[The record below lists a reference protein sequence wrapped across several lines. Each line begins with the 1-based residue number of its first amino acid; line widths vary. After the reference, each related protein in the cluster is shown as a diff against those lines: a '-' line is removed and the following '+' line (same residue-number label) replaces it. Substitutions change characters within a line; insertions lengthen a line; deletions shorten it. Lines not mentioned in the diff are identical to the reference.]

1 MVSGGRM
8 KGTKAMDKIQEILGK
23 FNMAQSSEF
32 DEKAFVQFKADC
44 ENKKEG
50 NLNEVD
56 GYECPICK
64 NKGIIYKIEEYR
76 GSYKEVV
83 GDCKCKPIRNSIM
96 RMKRSGLEDVIK
108 KYAFEKFEATEPWQE
123 AVKNKAMEYAKDHQ
137 GWFFIG
143 GQSGCGKTHICTAIC
158 RSLLLDGNEVYYVK
172 WRDDISKLKAM
183 AMDAEEREKAMD
195 KIKNTKVLY
204 IDDLFKTGQNPDGT
218 APRPTS
224 ADINLAFEIINHRY
238 VTNKITVI
246 TSECTTSELVD
257 IDQALAGRIVEKSEP
272 YCVSLK
278 GRDKD
283 WRLKGGITL

>member
-1 MVSGGRM
+1 ME
-8 KGTKAMDKIQEILGK
+8 TLQEILGK
-23 FNMAQSSEF
+23 FNMAQSSDV
-32 DEKAFVQFKADC
+32 DEKAFVQFKIDC

-50 NLNEVD
+50 NLNEID

-64 NKGIIYKIEEYR
+64 NKGIIYRVEEYR

-83 GDCKCKPIRNSIM
+83 GDCQCKPIRNSIM

-108 KYAFEKFEATEPWQE
+108 KYAFDKFEATEPWQE
-123 AVKNKAMEYAKDHQ
+123 AVKNQAMEYVKNPD

-158 RSLLLDGNEVYYVK
+158 RSLLLDGNEVYYMK

-183 AMDAEEREKAMD
+183 AMDAEEREKALD

-238 VTNKITVI
+238 CKKDLITI
-246 TSECTTSELVD
+246 FSSEMEMGDLID
-257 IDQALAGRIVEKSEP
+257 IDEATGGRICEKA
-272 YCVSLK
+272 
-278 GRDKD
+278 
-283 WRLKGGITL
+283 ITLNIAKDRSRNYRTRNAMTI

>member
-1 MVSGGRM
+1 MQKVQ
-8 KGTKAMDKIQEILGK
+8 AILGLDTE
-23 FNMAQSSEF
+23 QPF
-32 DEKAFVQFKADC
+32 DEKAFVQFKVDC
-44 ENKKEG
+44 ENKKAG

-64 NKGIIYKIEEYR
+64 NKGVIYKVDEYR
-76 GSYKEVV
+76 GNYIQVV

-108 KYAFEKFEATEPWQE
+108 KYAFEKFTVSEPWQN
-123 AVKNKAMEYAKDHQ
+123 AVKTQAMEYASNPV

-158 RSLLLDGNEVYYVK
+158 RSLLLDGNEVYYMK

-183 AMDAEEREKAMD
+183 ALDDEEREKMLD

-218 APRPTS
+218 EPRPTS
-224 ADINLAFEIINHRY
+224 ADINLAFEIINYRY
-238 VTNKITVI
+238 CKKDLITI
-246 TSECTTSELVD
+246 FSSEMEMADLID
-257 IDQALAGRIVEKSEP
+257 IDEATGGRICE
-272 YCVSLK
+272 
-278 GRDKD
+278 RA
-283 WRLKGGITL
+283 ITLNIAKDRSRNYRTKNAMTI

>member
-1 MVSGGRM
+1 MS
-8 KGTKAMDKIQEILGK
+8 MDRIQEILRK

-32 DEKAFVQFKADC
+32 DAKAFAQFKVDC
-44 ENKKEG
+44 ENKKDG
-50 NLNEVD
+50 NLNEID
-56 GYECPICK
+56 GYDCPICK
-64 NKGIIYKIEEYR
+64 NKGIIYRVEEYR

-108 KYAFEKFEATEPWQE
+108 KYAFEKFEVTEPWQE
-123 AVKNKAMEYAKDHQ
+123 AVKSKAMEYAKNPE

-158 RSLLLDGNEVYYVK
+158 RSLLLDGNEVYYMK

-183 AMDAEEREKAMD
+183 AMDAEEREKALD

-238 VTNKITVI
+238 CKKDLITVI
-246 TSECTTSELVD
+246 SSEMQMADLID
-257 IDQALAGRIVEKSEP
+257 IDEATGGRICEKA
-272 YCVSLK
+272 VTLNI
-278 GRDKD
+278 GKD
-283 WRLKGGITL
+283 RSRNYRTKHAITI

>member
-1 MVSGGRM
+1 
-8 KGTKAMDKIQEILGK
+8 MDKIQEILGK
-23 FNMAQSSEF
+23 FNMEQSSSF
-32 DEKAFVQFKADC
+32 DEKTFVQFKVDC
-44 ENKKEG
+44 ENKKDG
-50 NLNEVD
+50 NLHEID

-64 NKGIIYKIEEYR
+64 NKGIIYKVEEYR

-108 KYAFEKFEATEPWQE
+108 KYAFDKFEVTEPWQE
-123 AVKNKAMEYAKDHQ
+123 AVKNQAMEFAKNPNR
-137 GWFFIG
+137 WFFIG

-158 RSLLLDGNEVYYVK
+158 RSLLLDGNEVYYMK

-183 AMDAEEREKAMD
+183 AMDAEEREKALD

-238 VTNKITVI
+238 CKKDLITI
-246 TSECTTSELVD
+246 FSSEMEMSDLID
-257 IDQALAGRIVEKSEP
+257 IDEATGGRICEKAVTLSIA
-272 YCVSLK
+272 
-278 GRDKD
+278 KD
-283 WRLKGGITL
+283 RSRNYRTRNAVRI